1 MYNNNQIN
9 INEIS
14 QIQENDDSYSQ
25 SQMSLLNEMNQG
37 GNSMNQNQFNININ
51 KQMPMNNFQYNYN
64 PFYFNINN
72 NNFNNPNSNN
82 NPIFMH
88 NNLSQQIMMNN
99 NNNQIF
105 MNNNINHPMS
115 NQIIDN
121 QEINLF
127 LIFSGMK
134 LQINISPYATTK
146 YLYDKIKEK
155 SILKNLFF

>member
-1 MYNNNQIN
+1 
-9 INEIS
+9 
-14 QIQENDDSYSQ
+14 
-25 SQMSLLNEMNQG
+25 
-37 GNSMNQNQFNININ
+37 
-51 KQMPMNNFQYNYN
+51 
-64 PFYFNINN
+64 
-72 NNFNNPNSNN
+72 
-82 NPIFMH
+82 MH

-127 LIFSGMK
+127 LIFSGME

-155 SILKNLFF
+155 FNIKKFILLTNGRVD